1 MGRSKV
7 AISLEESTLTRL
19 DKLVR
24 KQIFPN
30 RSQAIQE
37 AVEEKLARLEKTR
50 LAQECA
56 KLDPAFEKA
65 LAEEGISEDLNEWP
79 EIRWAD
85 LNPVR
90 GREQAALR
98 PVLILS
104 QDIFNERSGTV
115 IAVALTSQPQR
126 AGFPLTL
133 ELHAKGLP
141 KKSWV
146 KISQIRTLAVERI
159 GKVTQVIEGLNEII
173 GT

>member
-7 AISLEESTLTRL
+7 AISLDESTLNRL

-37 AVEEKLARLEKTR
+37 AVEEKLARLEKTG

-79 EIRWAD
+79 EY
-85 LNPVR
+85 
-90 GREQAALR
+90 
-98 PVLILS
+98 
-104 QDIFNERSGTV
+104 
-115 IAVALTSQPQR
+115 
-126 AGFPLTL
+126 
-133 ELHAKGLP
+133 
-141 KKSWV
+141 
-146 KISQIRTLAVERI
+146 
-159 GKVTQVIEGLNEII
+159 
-173 GT
+173 